1 MIGRVHNINLDN
13 VTHIIRWLLIS
24 CCALIP
30 LTGFGCGGSEDGPKR
45 YEVTG
50 SLTVAGKPVPA
61 GMIIFEPDSEKGN
74 SGPGGIADIL
84 EGKYKTKPDKGI
96 VGGPHTVRIIGYTEP
111 HLRGQPEPD
120 LLFPEY
126 RVTVDFP
133 TENDITR
140 DFDVQP
146 KH

>member
-1 MIGRVHNINLDN
+1 MILWVQDMQANYPKRLVQQ
-13 VTHIIRWLLIS
+13 LLIS

-30 LTGFGCGGSEDGPKR
+30 LSGFGCSGSEDGPQR
-45 YEVTG
+45 YKVTG

-61 GMIIFEPDSEKGN
+61 GIIIFEPDLKKGN
-74 SGPGGIADIL
+74 SGPGGIADII

-96 VGGPHTVRIIGYTEP
+96 VGGPHTVRIIGYTKP

-126 RVTVDFP
+126 RVAVDFP
-133 TENDITR
+133 SDHDIEK
-140 DFDVQP
+140 DFDIQP